1 MIVASGKRKR
11 RRLRFA
17 KDEVARR
24 GAVKQRLQ
32 VTLLVGDPS
41 SLVQPGRLP

>member
-1 MIVASGKRKR
+1 MIVASGKRK

-24 GAVKQRLQ
+24 RAVKQRLQ